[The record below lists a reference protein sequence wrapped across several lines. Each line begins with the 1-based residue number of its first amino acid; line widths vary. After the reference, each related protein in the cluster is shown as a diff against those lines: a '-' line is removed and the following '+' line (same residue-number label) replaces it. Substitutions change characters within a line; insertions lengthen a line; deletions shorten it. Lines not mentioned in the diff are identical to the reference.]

1 MVYIAHHK
9 EQEFKQRKDDGAMV
23 ILNIQ
28 QAAKFLGKTPA
39 ALRNGYKRWGVPHF
53 RLGGQI
59 KFTQEALQEW
69 VAKNMVEA
77 TSDSSLEPKN
87 KPVAPTDGRR
97 SKRGTVKA
105 ASRP

>member
-1 MVYIAHHK
+1 
-9 EQEFKQRKDDGAMV
+9 MV

-69 VAKNMVEA
+69 VAKNMVQNAEGEGGELA
-77 TSDSSLEPKN
+77 SG
-87 KPVAPTDGRR
+87 PVNGRR
-97 SKRGTVKA
+97 TRRANA
-105 ASRP
+105 AAQKGKPPIAPRP

>member
-1 MVYIAHHK
+1 
-9 EQEFKQRKDDGAMV
+9 MV

-69 VAKNMVEA
+69 VAKNMVASEG
-77 TSDSSLEPKN
+77 DGGELPN
-87 KPVAPTDGRR
+87 APINGRR
-97 SKRGTVKA
+97 NRRLAAGQKSKIQAIPRT
-105 ASRP
+105 

>member
-1 MVYIAHHK
+1 
-9 EQEFKQRKDDGAMV
+9 MV

-69 VAKNMVEA
+69 VGKNMVQAAEGDGGEF
-77 TSDSSLEPKN
+77 TGPPN
-87 KPVAPTDGRR
+87 NGRR
-97 SKRGTVKA
+97 ARRTAGVNTKPANKIST
-105 ASRP
+105 SPRP

>member
-1 MVYIAHHK
+1 
-9 EQEFKQRKDDGAMV
+9 MV
-23 ILNIQ
+23 ILNVQ

-69 VAKNMVEA
+69 VAQSMTV
-77 TSDSSLEPKN
+77 SGSSTEE
-87 KPVAPTDGRR
+87 KPVTSSTKDGRR
-97 SKRGTVKA
+97 NKRIVHQSKPTSPSGNIVT
-105 ASRP
+105 

>member
-1 MVYIAHHK
+1 
-9 EQEFKQRKDDGAMV
+9 MV

-69 VAKNMVEA
+69 VEKNMVQTA
-77 TSDSSLEPKN
+77 STEPKD
-87 KPVAPTDGRR
+87 KPSVPGDGRR
-97 SKRGTVKA
+97 TKRGVVKA

>member
-1 MVYIAHHK
+1 
-9 EQEFKQRKDDGAMV
+9 MV

-39 ALRNGYKRWGVPHF
+39 ALRNGYNRWGVPHF

-77 TSDSSLEPKN
+77 TTRTGSPEQRSGSGPPD
-87 KPVAPTDGRR
+87 TRR
-97 SKRGTVKA
+97 GKRGTISSA
-105 ASRP
+105 PRT

>member
-1 MVYIAHHK
+1 
-9 EQEFKQRKDDGAMV
+9 MV

-69 VAKNMVEA
+69 VSKNMVETTIEPNSA
-77 TSDSSLEPKN
+77 EPKA
-87 KPVAPTDGRR
+87 KPAAPADGRR
-97 SKRGTVKA
+97 NKRGSVKA

>member
-1 MVYIAHHK
+1 
-9 EQEFKQRKDDGAMV
+9 MV
-23 ILNIQ
+23 ILNIN

-69 VAKNMVEA
+69 VGKNMVEEIMV
-77 TSDSSLEPKN
+77 EPKE
-87 KPVAPTDGRR
+87 KSVDGRR
-97 SKRGTVKA
+97 SKRPAGAKA
-105 ASRP
+105 AVSRA

>member
-1 MVYIAHHK
+1 MGKIAQNC
-9 EQEFKQRKDDGAMV
+9 EQEIKQRKDVGAMV

-77 TSDSSLEPKN
+77 TSDNNVEPKN
-87 KPVAPTDGRR
+87 KPAAPADGRR
-97 SKRGTVKA
+97 TKRGPVKA
-105 ASRP
+105 ARP

>member
-1 MVYIAHHK
+1 
-9 EQEFKQRKDDGAMV
+9 MV

-69 VAKNMVEA
+69 VAKNMIESVEP
-77 TSDSSLEPKN
+77 EPKP
-87 KPVAPTDGRR
+87 KPAPAGDGRR
-97 SKRGTVKA
+97 GKRAGAKA
-105 ASRP
+105 SSRP

>member
-1 MVYIAHHK
+1 
-9 EQEFKQRKDDGAMV
+9 MV

-69 VAKNMVEA
+69 VGKNMVEA
-77 TSDSSLEPKN
+77 GMVPEVPKA
-87 KPVAPTDGRR
+87 KPAVAATDARR
-97 SKRGTVKA
+97 NKRGTAKA
-105 ASRP
+105 SSRP

>member
-1 MVYIAHHK
+1 
-9 EQEFKQRKDDGAMV
+9 MV

-69 VAKNMVEA
+69 VEKNMVVAESEETA
-77 TSDSSLEPKN
+77 KPKTGTT
-87 KPVAPTDGRR
+87 TDGRR
-97 SKRGTVKA
+97 AKRGVSAKP
-105 ASRP
+105 ASRL

>member
-1 MVYIAHHK
+1 
-9 EQEFKQRKDDGAMV
+9 MV

-69 VAKNMVEA
+69 VAKNMVQTAEGETA
-77 TSDSSLEPKN
+77 DGPG
-87 KPVAPTDGRR
+87 APIDGRR
-97 SKRGTVKA
+97 TRRAGVPPKTANKMST
-105 ASRP
+105 RP

>member
-1 MVYIAHHK
+1 MLLVKGASST
-9 EQEFKQRKDDGAMV
+9 QRKDEETMV

-69 VAKNMVEA
+69 VAKNMVTASPEMK
-77 TSDSSLEPKN
+77 E
-87 KPVAPTDGRR
+87 KPASGDGRR
-97 SKRGTVKA
+97 TKRAVGKA
-105 ASRP
+105 TSRP

>member
-1 MVYIAHHK
+1 
-9 EQEFKQRKDDGAMV
+9 MV

-69 VAKNMVEA
+69 VGKNMISPPRA
-77 TSDSSLEPKN
+77 
-87 KPVAPTDGRR
+87 
-97 SKRGTVKA
+97 KA
-105 ASRP
+105 AICRVRRPTAAARAAPVPPLKRARSRRLRGPNRSG

>member
-1 MVYIAHHK
+1 
-9 EQEFKQRKDDGAMV
+9 MV

-69 VAKNMVEA
+69 VEKNMVESEGGEPQSA
-77 TSDSSLEPKN
+77 AKPKGSS
-87 KPVAPTDGRR
+87 PTDGRR
-97 SKRGTVKA
+97 GKRVQAKT

>member
-1 MVYIAHHK
+1 
-9 EQEFKQRKDDGAMV
+9 MV

-69 VAKNMVEA
+69 VAKNMVQTEGDGGELA
-77 TSDSSLEPKN
+77 SGPI
-87 KPVAPTDGRR
+87 DGRR
-97 SKRGTVKA
+97 TRRGNA
-105 ASRP
+105 AGQKGKVSTSPRP

>member
-1 MVYIAHHK
+1 
-9 EQEFKQRKDDGAMV
+9 MV

-69 VAKNMVEA
+69 VGKNMIEEI
-77 TSDSSLEPKN
+77 SMSEPKEKATIDN
-87 KPVAPTDGRR
+87 RR
-97 SKRGTVKA
+97 GKRPATAKA
-105 ASRP
+105 SSRA

>member
-1 MVYIAHHK
+1 
-9 EQEFKQRKDDGAMV
+9 MV

-69 VAKNMVEA
+69 VEKSMVESEPTDSAKPKPA
-77 TSDSSLEPKN
+77 T
-87 KPVAPTDGRR
+87 PTDGRR
-97 SKRGTVKA
+97 GKRVQAKA

>member
-1 MVYIAHHK
+1 MLHEKSEIST
-9 EQEFKQRKDDGAMV
+9 QRKADETMV

-69 VAKNMVEA
+69 VAKNMVTA
-77 TSDSSLEPKN
+77 TPEVKEKPSSG
-87 KPVAPTDGRR
+87 DGRR
-97 SKRGTVKA
+97 VKRTAAKA
-105 ASRP
+105 TSRP

>member
-1 MVYIAHHK
+1 
-9 EQEFKQRKDDGAMV
+9 MV
-23 ILNIQ
+23 ILNVQ

-69 VAKNMVEA
+69 VQKNMIEVMEDVKPE
-77 TSDSSLEPKN
+77 TSASPS
-87 KPVAPTDGRR
+87 DGRR
-97 SKRGTVKA
+97 GKRPGAAAKHNPRSK
-105 ASRP
+105 

>member
-1 MVYIAHHK
+1 MK
-9 EQEFKQRKDDGAMV
+9 SESSTQRKDEETMI

-69 VAKNMVEA
+69 VAKNMVTA
-77 TSDSSLEPKN
+77 TPDSKE
-87 KPVAPTDGRR
+87 KPASGDGRR
-97 SKRGTVKA
+97 VKRAVGKA

>member
-1 MVYIAHHK
+1 MLHEESEVLT
-9 EQEFKQRKDDGAMV
+9 QRKDDETMV

-69 VAKNMVEA
+69 VAKNMVTA
-77 TSDSSLEPKN
+77 TPESKE
-87 KPVAPTDGRR
+87 KPVSGDGRR
-97 SKRGTVKA
+97 AKRSAAKA
-105 ASRP
+105 TSRP